1 MHSSF
6 VACRCVAILSRTL
19 GVKKSS
25 ASDDHCQHSESESL
39 GDRLENLCI
48 RLSGHIELRGAYD
61 HTLENSTTRRS
72 DKQRLLVCSVCIPHD
87 HTESWPTQCQGVHA
101 HRQLSCLQESQGH
114 VISSLT
120 LRIEATVQQLVAAQQ
135 ENSRLR
141 ERLRVLRVSIGDDG
155 PAELENAPPFL
166 DVSVAGVLTAEVR
179 WNHINLVSLVSIACM
194 AQNPSSFFLCRT
206 AVMSATAR
214 KSKGSLCF
222 YRVTSTQY
230 CSTNDSSQ
238 KH

>member
-19 GVKKSS
+19 GVKKPS
-25 ASDDHCQHSESESL
+25 ASDDHCQHSEPESL

-48 RLSGHIELRGAYD
+48 RLAGQIEPRGADD
-61 HTLENSTTRRS
+61 HTLENSTTSRS
-72 DKQRLLVCSVCIPHD
+72 DEQRLLVCSVFIPHD
-87 HTESWPTQCQGVHA
+87 HTEAWPTQCHGVHA
-101 HRQLSCLQESQGH
+101 HKHLSCLQESQGH

-120 LRIEATVQQLVAAQQ
+120 LRLESTVQQLVAAQQ

-179 WNHINLVSLVSIACM
+179 WNHVNLVSLDSITRVAK
-194 AQNPSSFFLCRT
+194 NPSSFFLCRT

-222 YRVTSTQY
+222 YRVTLTQS
-230 CSTNDSSQ
+230 CSTNGSSQ